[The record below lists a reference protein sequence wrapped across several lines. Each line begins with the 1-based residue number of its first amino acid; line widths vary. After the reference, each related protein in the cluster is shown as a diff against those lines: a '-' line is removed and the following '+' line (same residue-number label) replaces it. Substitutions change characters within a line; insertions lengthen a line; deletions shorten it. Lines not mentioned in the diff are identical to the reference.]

1 MTIDC
6 NKINL
11 KNGSTGDQVKEVQ
24 KYLKYIGYYTSE
36 IDGAYGTK
44 TVSAVK
50 NFQKNKGLFADGI
63 FGPITCKASCINGCD
78 ISGNT
83 TRKIYLNTWTDI
95 MTRYNNYT
103 KNNGKEP
110 NICYID
116 KNNPYEYIT
125 NKKYKE
131 MLNRYETYIKEHN
144 NTKPNYVAINKTSV
158 TTTNTATT
166 TTTTTPTN
174 TNYTIF
180 TVSHLCERSGGDCLG
195 QSNSVRCGPHSIKQ
209 CLRRFGITGYSEATI
224 AGYAGTTSN
233 GTDHQG
239 LNTAIAKIAQ
249 KEGINLKVEWKNFS
263 DLGNTTKERFKKYGD
278 LMTDPDKALFCH
290 VLYRNRYGHYETLKR
305 VNTNNSG
312 LTVANSLGSKCT
324 STAYCGYM
332 ESRSFSTHQSYL
344 SGISQKSICI
354 ITKV

>member
-44 TVSAVK
+44 TVSSVK

-166 TTTTTPTN
+166 TTSTVTN
-174 TNYTIF
+174 GIYTNNK
-180 TVSHLCERSGGDCLG
+180 LCESSGGNCLG
-195 QSNSVRCGPHSIKQ
+195 QITAYHCGPHSIKQ
-209 CLRRFGITGYSEATI
+209 ALRKLGITGYSESTI
-224 AGYAGTTSN
+224 GGYAGTTRN

-249 KEGINLKVEWKNFS
+249 KEGVTLKVEWKNFS
-263 DLGNTTKERFKKYGD
+263 DLGSSRSARFKKLGE
-278 LMTDPDKALFCH
+278 LLTTPNVSIFWH
-290 VLYRNRYGHYETLKR
+290 ELYRNQYGHYSLPKTI
-305 VNTNNSG
+305 NTNTGG
-312 LTVANSLGSKCT
+312 LTIPNSLGSRC
-324 STAYCGYM
+324 SYPAYCGYM
-332 ESRSFSTHQSYL
+332 ESRSMSTQASYIG
-344 SGISQKSICI
+344 GISQKSICI
-354 ITKV
+354 ITKA